1 MSEAALNTLL
11 GRLESIAS
19 RLEKVEAQLGG
30 AAPVAGNNNAGNA
43 AEQGPVA
50 AFVTE
55 FDNLVSEH
63 LPKIEKG
70 VNTFGNAP
78 LKAQF
83 EALQKAISAQREFLA
98 VASQSKKPSQ
108 EVFAKLL
115 DPTSKAIQEVISIRD
130 KARGNELW
138 NHLSA
143 ISEGVPALG
152 WVAVTPTPG
161 PYAAEYKGNSEFYTN
176 KLRMQYKGK
185 DEVQIGFAD
194 GLSQFLGGLV
204 AYVKKYHTTEVAW
217 NPRGGDASAAS
228 VSAPAAKSA
237 GGPPPPPSGGPPPPP
252 PAGNAPV
259 AAKGADMNALFS
271 QINSAGENAALGLK
285 KVTADMKSK
294 NRQDKVSV
302 VKASDKP
309 VPVRKAA
316 VKKGPAKFSLEGN
329 KWVVENQD
337 DNANLVIADTEPK
350 HTVYIYKVDRSV
362 VIIKGKVNSICIDSC
377 NKIGV
382 IFDNAIAQVEMV
394 NSTSVELQV
403 TGKVP
408 SFAIDKCGG
417 VQLILSKDCL
427 DAEIV
432 TSKSDAMN
440 VQIPVEGEQDLI
452 EIAIPEQFKTTIV
465 KGKLVTNCVDHV

>member
-11 GRLESIAS
+11 TRLEAIAN

-30 AAPVAGNNNAGNA
+30 AAPAAGNNNA

-50 AFVTE
+50 PFVAE
-55 FDNLVSEH
+55 FDSLVSEH
-63 LPKIEKG
+63 FPKIEKA
-70 VNTFGNAP
+70 VSTFGNAQ

-83 EALQKAISAQREFLA
+83 EALQKAINAQRDFLA

-108 EVFAKLL
+108 DVFAKLL

-161 PYAAEYKGNSEFYTN
+161 PYAQEYKGNSEFYTN
-176 KLRMQYKGK
+176 KLRVQYKGK
-185 DEVQIGFAD
+185 DEVQMGFAD

-204 AYVKKYHTTEVAW
+204 AYIKKYHTTEVAW

-228 VSAPAAKSA
+228 PAPAKSA

-259 AAKGADMNALFS
+259 AAKGADMNLLFS

-302 VKASDKP
+302 VKAVESKA
-309 VPVRKAA
+309 PVRKAA
-316 VKKGPAKFSLEGN
+316 VKKGPAKFALEGN

-337 DNANLVIADTEPK
+337 DNNSIVIAETEPK
-350 HTVYIYKVDRSV
+350 QTVYIYKTDRSV
-362 VIIKGKVNSICIDSC
+362 VQIKGKVNSICIDSC
-377 NKIGV
+377 TKIAV
-382 IFDNAIAQVEMV
+382 VFENAIAQVELI
-394 NSTSVELQV
+394 NSNSVDLQV
-403 TGKVP
+403 IGKVP

-417 VQLILSKDCL
+417 VNLVLSKECL
-427 DAEIV
+427 AAEIV
-432 TSKSDAMN
+432 SSKSDAMN
-440 VQIPVEGEQDLI
+440 VSIPVEGEQDLV

-465 KGKLVTNCVDHV
+465 NNKLVTVNVEHV

>member
-1 MSEAALNTLL
+1 MDSAIATLLARLETVTARLEQVESQLAGGAKPASSCSGSSSSAAASGGAEAAPWFA
-11 GRLESIAS
+11 EY
-19 RLEKVEAQLGG
+19 EA
-30 AAPVAGNNNAGNA
+30 A
-43 AEQGPVA
+43 
-50 AFVTE
+50 
-55 FDNLVSEH
+55 
-63 LPKIEKG
+63 
-70 VNTFGNAP
+70 VNTNIPKLLAAIAKIGSP
-78 LKAQF
+78 ELKAQGAAF
-83 EALQKAISAQREFLA
+83 EKLVNAQKDFLHK
-98 VASQSKKPSQ
+98 VATSKKPDDI
-108 EVFAKLL
+108 VLPDLL
-115 DPTSKAIQEVISIRD
+115 KDTGSAVSEVIAIRD
-130 KARGNELW
+130 KARGNSSWNQLSTLSEL
-138 NHLSA
+138 A
-143 ISEGVPALG
+143 PGFG
-152 WVAVTPTPG
+152 WVQVTPTPA
-161 PYAAEYKGNSEFYTN
+161 PNWKEYTGNSQFYSN
-176 KLRMQYKGK
+176 KLIREYKGK
-185 DEVQIGFAD
+185 DEDQMNFCNALHDFEAAVFELIKK
-194 GLSQFLGGLV
+194 SHTTGLV
-204 AYVKKYHTTEVAW
+204 W
-217 NPRGGDASAAS
+217 NARGGDVS
-228 VSAPAAKSA
+228 SAPAAAAKVS
-237 GGPPPPPSGGPPPPP
+237 PPAGGPPPPP

-271 QINSAGENAALGLK
+271 QINNAGENAALGLK

-362 VIIKGKVNSICIDSC
+362 VVIKGKVNSICIDSC

-382 IFDNAIAQVEMV
+382 IFDNAIAQVEMI

-440 VQIPVEGEQDLI
+440 VQIPVEGEQDLT

-465 KGKLVTNCVDHV
+465 KGKLVTNCVEHV